1 MKGMNLHS
9 VIKKS
14 VVCYMAIE
22 GETVIGT
29 FFNDSFG
36 AFTGIH
42 FRSSICPN
50 FIKEDNAAA
59 NETEESGMT
68 GFCAEVTDVKMRW
81 REDNSREL
89 YVSFDEGKTF
99 HLVRVLTVDGC
110 VISDTGSIL
119 PTKH

>member
-1 MKGMNLHS
+1 
-9 VIKKS
+9 V
-14 VVCYMAIE
+14 
-22 GETVIGT
+22 
-29 FFNDSFG
+29 
-36 AFTGIH
+36 H

-50 FIKEDNAAA
+50 FIKHDNAIF

-68 GFCAEVTDVKMRW
+68 GFCGEVTDVKMRW

-99 HLVRVLTVDGC
+99 YRVRVLTVDGC

>member
-9 VIKKS
+9 IIKKS
-14 VVCYMAIE
+14 VVCYMSIE

-29 FFNDSFG
+29 FFADSFG

-50 FIKEDNAAA
+50 FIKQDNAAA
-59 NETEESGMT
+59 GETEESGMT
-68 GFCAEVTDVKMRW
+68 GFCAEITDIQMRW

-89 YVSFDEGKTF
+89 YVSFDEGKIF
-99 HLVRVLTVDGC
+99 RRVHVLTVEGG
-110 VISDTGSIL
+110 IITDTGSIL
-119 PTKH
+119 PTKF

>member
-14 VVCYMAIE
+14 VVCYMSIE

-29 FFNDSFG
+29 FFTDGFG
-36 AFTGIH
+36 AFTGVH

-50 FIKEDNAAA
+50 FIKQDNAAA

-81 REDNSREL
+81 HPNREL

-99 HLVRVLTVDGC
+99 HRVWVLTVDGC

>member
-1 MKGMNLHS
+1 MKGMNLYS
-9 VIKKS
+9 VIRKS
-14 VVCYMAIE
+14 TVCYLWLE
-22 GETVIGT
+22 GEPVIGT
-29 FFNDSFG
+29 FFADSSG
-36 AFTGIH
+36 AFTGVH

-50 FIKEDNAAA
+50 FIKQDNAAA

-81 REDNSREL
+81 NEDNSRSL
-89 YVSFDEGKTF
+89 YVSFDEGKSF
-99 HLVRVLTVDGC
+99 RRVWVLTVDGC

>member
-1 MKGMNLHS
+1 MKGMNLYS
-9 VIKKS
+9 VIRKS
-14 VVCYMAIE
+14 TVCYLFLE
-22 GETVIGT
+22 GEPVIGT
-29 FFNDSFG
+29 FFADSSG
-36 AFTGIH
+36 AFTGVH

-50 FIKEDNAAA
+50 FIKHDNAAA

-99 HLVRVLTVDGC
+99 HFVRVLTVDGC

>member
-14 VVCYMAIE
+14 VVCYMSIE

-29 FFNDSFG
+29 FFTDGFG
-36 AFTGIH
+36 AFTGVH

-50 FIKEDNAAA
+50 FIKQDNAAA

-68 GFCAEVTDVKMRW
+68 GFCAEVTDIKMRW
-81 REDNSREL
+81 NEDNSREL
-89 YVSFDEGKTF
+89 YVSFDEGKIF
-99 HLVRVLTVDGC
+99 RRVHVLTIEGG
-110 VISDTGSIL
+110 IITDTYGIL

>member
-1 MKGMNLHS
+1 MNLHNI
-9 VIKKS
+9 IKKS
-14 VVCYMAIE
+14 VVCYMSLE

-29 FFNDSFG
+29 FFADGFG

-59 NETEESGMT
+59 NETEKSGMT
-68 GFCAEVTDVKMRW
+68 GFCAEVTDIQTRW
-81 REDNSREL
+81 REDDSREL
-89 YVSFDEGKTF
+89 FVSFDEGKVF
-99 HLVRVLTVDGC
+99 HRVHVLTIEGG
-110 VISDTGSIL
+110 IITDTGSIL

>member
-1 MKGMNLHS
+1 MNLHS

-59 NETEESGMT
+59 GESEESGMT
-68 GFCAEVTDVKMRW
+68 GFCAEVTDIKMRW
-81 REDNSREL
+81 NEDNSREL

-99 HLVRVLTVDGC
+99 RRVRVLTIEGGIITDAYG
-110 VISDTGSIL
+110 IL
-119 PTKH
+119 PTSN